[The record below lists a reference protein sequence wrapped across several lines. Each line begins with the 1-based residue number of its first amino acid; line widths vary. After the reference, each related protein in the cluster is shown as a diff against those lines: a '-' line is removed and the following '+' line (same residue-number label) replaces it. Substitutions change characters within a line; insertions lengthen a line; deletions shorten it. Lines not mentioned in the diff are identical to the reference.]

1 MLDRPETAQVVY
13 SYLADTVMFDHMF
26 DHKVRTM
33 APSAKYMRRF
43 SYSRGA
49 LLLAATVLAQAAH
62 AGSSSRNV
70 LRAGTCRALLGV
82 NGGAFEP
89 PATDAAL
96 TANGGSDPSGKK
108 RRKVKKKVKRQD
120 IPLEATPPP
129 SKSKA
134 KAKAKAKDKERPI
147 SGGREGACLRR
158 IKREWKDA
166 VDLGVAYDWRKGITV
181 TRKKKNESEP
191 KAANNYVRMGPMG
204 RNLLHWHF
212 SVQGTPNSVYE
223 KGVYHGRI
231 VLPKDYPM
239 SPPRVQMLTPS
250 GRFIPGNDICLS
262 ASSYHPESWTPRWTI
277 LSLIDALRLHMLTS
291 ANEIGGQNA
300 SNEQRRKRALESRT
314 WGRGVV
320 CHEKMLNDGIFT
332 LEALEEEE
340 EEGAEEA
347 EQQQKAEEDEIDE
360 EVDGDIAESQIELT
374 PTPPTTEDILGMV
387 TEGAVKRQNERTTKE
402 VTRCTRSSAPVLV
415 VKFIVK
421 FIFYSI
427 LLLLRGVISV
437 LKSPIKLGLMALM
450 VIFAHLNRSS

>member
-1 MLDRPETAQVVY
+1 MTRMLDRPETAQVVY
-13 SYLADTVMFDHMF
+13 SYLADVMF

-49 LLLAATVLAQAAH
+49 LLLAAAVLAQAAH

-70 LRAGTCRALLGV
+70 VRAGTCRALLGV
-82 NGGAFEP
+82 KGGAFEP

-96 TANGGSDPSGKK
+96 TVNGGSDPSGKK

-134 KAKAKAKDKERPI
+134 NANAKAKDKERPI

-166 VDLGVAYDWRKGITV
+166 AGLGVAYDWRKGRTV
-181 TRKKKNESEP
+181 TSKKKNKSES

-250 GRFIPGNDICLS
+250 GRFIPGHDICLS

-320 CHEKMLNDGIFT
+320 CHENMLNDGIFT
-332 LEALEEEE
+332 LESLEEEQE
-340 EEGAEEA
+340 EAEEA

-374 PTPPTTEDILGMV
+374 PTPPTNEDILGMV
-387 TEGAVKRQNERTTKE
+387 TEEAIERQSERTSKE
-402 VTRCTRSSAPVLV
+402 VTRSTRSSAPVLV
-415 VKFIVK
+415 VKFI
-421 FIFYSI
+421 FYSV

>member
-1 MLDRPETAQVVY
+1 MTRMLDRPETAQVVY
-13 SYLADTVMFDHMF
+13 SYLADTTVMF
-26 DHKVRTM
+26 DHKVRTV

-43 SYSRGA
+43 SYSWGA
-49 LLLAATVLAQAAH
+49 LLLAAAVLAQAAH
-62 AGSSSRNV
+62 AGSTSRNV

-82 NGGAFEP
+82 KGGAFEP

-96 TANGGSDPSGKK
+96 TVNGGSDPSVKK

-134 KAKAKAKDKERPI
+134 NANAKAKDKERPI

-166 VDLGVAYDWRKGITV
+166 AGLGVAYDWRKGRTV
-181 TRKKKNESEP
+181 TSKKKNKSES

-250 GRFIPGNDICLS
+250 GRFIPGHDICLS

-332 LEALEEEE
+332 LESLEEEQ
-340 EEGAEEA
+340 EEA
-347 EQQQKAEEDEIDE
+347 GEAGEAEKCEIDE
-360 EVDGDIAESQIELT
+360 EVDGEIVEKRIELT
-374 PTPPTTEDILGMV
+374 PTLPTTEKILGVV
-387 TEGAVKRQNERTTKE
+387 TEEAVERQSERTSKE
-402 VTRCTRSSAPVLV
+402 VTRSTRSSAPVLV
-415 VKFIVK
+415 VKFI
-421 FIFYSI
+421 FYSV

>member
-1 MLDRPETAQVVY
+1 MTRMLDRPETAQVVY
-13 SYLADTVMFDHMF
+13 SYLADTTVMF
-26 DHKVRTM
+26 DHKVRTV

-49 LLLAATVLAQAAH
+49 LLLAAAVLAQAAH

-96 TANGGSDPSGKK
+96 TVNGGSDPSVKK

-134 KAKAKAKDKERPI
+134 NANAKAKDKERPI

-166 VDLGVAYDWRKGITV
+166 AGLGVAYDWRKGRTV
-181 TRKKKNESEP
+181 TSKKKNKSES

-250 GRFIPGNDICLS
+250 GRFIPGHDICLS

-332 LEALEEEE
+332 LESLEEEQ
-340 EEGAEEA
+340 EEA
-347 EQQQKAEEDEIDE
+347 AEAGEAEKCEIDE
-360 EVDGDIAESQIELT
+360 EVDGEIVEKRIELT
-374 PTPPTTEDILGMV
+374 PTLPTTEKILGVV
-387 TEGAVKRQNERTTKE
+387 TEEAVERQSERTSKE
-402 VTRCTRSSAPVLV
+402 VTRSTRSSAPVLV
-415 VKFIVK
+415 VKFI
-421 FIFYSI
+421 FYSV

>member
-1 MLDRPETAQVVY
+1 MTRMLDRPETAQVVY
-13 SYLADTVMFDHMF
+13 SYLADTVMF

-49 LLLAATVLAQAAH
+49 LLLAAAVLAQAAH
-62 AGSSSRNV
+62 AGSTSRNV

-96 TANGGSDPSGKK
+96 TVNGGSDPSVKK

-134 KAKAKAKDKERPI
+134 NANAKAKDKERPI

-166 VDLGVAYDWRKGITV
+166 AGLGVAYDWRKGRTV
-181 TRKKKNESEP
+181 TSKKKNKSES

-250 GRFIPGNDICLS
+250 GRFIPGHDICLS

-332 LEALEEEE
+332 LESLEEEQ
-340 EEGAEEA
+340 EEA
-347 EQQQKAEEDEIDE
+347 AEAGEAEKCEIDE
-360 EVDGDIAESQIELT
+360 EVDGEIVEKRIELT
-374 PTPPTTEDILGMV
+374 PTLPTTEKILGVV
-387 TEGAVKRQNERTTKE
+387 TEEAVERQSERTSKE
-402 VTRCTRSSAPVLV
+402 VTRSTRSSAPVLV
-415 VKFIVK
+415 VKFI
-421 FIFYSI
+421 FYSV

>member
-1 MLDRPETAQVVY
+1 MTRMLDRPETAQVVY
-13 SYLADTVMFDHMF
+13 SYLADTVMF

-49 LLLAATVLAQAAH
+49 LLLAAAVLAQAAH

-70 LRAGTCRALLGV
+70 VRAGTCRALLGV
-82 NGGAFEP
+82 KGGAFEP

-96 TANGGSDPSGKK
+96 TANGRSDPSGKK

-134 KAKAKAKDKERPI
+134 KAKAKDKERPI

-166 VDLGVAYDWRKGITV
+166 AGLGVAYDWRKGRTV
-181 TRKKKNESEP
+181 TSKKKNKSES
-191 KAANNYVRMGPMG
+191 KAASNYVRMGPMG

-250 GRFIPGNDICLS
+250 GRFIPGHDICLS

-332 LEALEEEE
+332 LESLEEEQ
-340 EEGAEEA
+340 EEA
-347 EQQQKAEEDEIDE
+347 GEAGEAEKCEIDE
-360 EVDGDIAESQIELT
+360 EVDGEIVEKRIELT
-374 PTPPTTEDILGMV
+374 PTLPTTEKILGVV
-387 TEGAVKRQNERTTKE
+387 TEEAVERQSERTSKE
-402 VTRCTRSSAPVLV
+402 VTRSTRSSAPVLV
-415 VKFIVK
+415 VKFI
-421 FIFYSI
+421 FYSV

>member
-1 MLDRPETAQVVY
+1 MTRMLDRPETAQVVY
-13 SYLADTVMFDHMF
+13 SYLADTVMF

-49 LLLAATVLAQAAH
+49 LLLAAAVLAQAAH

-70 LRAGTCRALLGV
+70 VRAGTCRALLGV
-82 NGGAFEP
+82 KGGAFEP

-96 TANGGSDPSGKK
+96 TANGRSDPSGKK

-134 KAKAKAKDKERPI
+134 KAKAKDKERPI

-166 VDLGVAYDWRKGITV
+166 AGLGVAYDWRKGRTV
-181 TRKKKNESEP
+181 TSKKKNKSEP

-250 GRFIPGNDICLS
+250 GRFIPGHDICLS

-332 LEALEEEE
+332 LESLEEEQ
-340 EEGAEEA
+340 EEA
-347 EQQQKAEEDEIDE
+347 REAGEAEKCEIDE
-360 EVDGDIAESQIELT
+360 EVDGEIVEKRIELT
-374 PTPPTTEDILGMV
+374 PTLPTTEKILGVV
-387 TEGAVKRQNERTTKE
+387 TEEAVERQSERTSKE
-402 VTRCTRSSAPVLV
+402 VTRSTRSSAPVLV
-415 VKFIVK
+415 VKFI
-421 FIFYSI
+421 FYSV

>member
-1 MLDRPETAQVVY
+1 MTRMLDRPETTQVVY
-13 SYLADTVMFDHMF
+13 SYLADI

-33 APSAKYMRRF
+33 APSAKYMRSF

-49 LLLAATVLAQAAH
+49 LLLAAAVLAQAAH

-96 TANGGSDPSGKK
+96 TVNGGSDPSGKK

-134 KAKAKAKDKERPI
+134 NANAKAKDKERPI

-166 VDLGVAYDWRKGITV
+166 AGLGVAYDWRKGRTV
-181 TRKKKNESEP
+181 TSKKQNKSES

-239 SPPRVQMLTPS
+239 SPPRVQILTPS
-250 GRFIPGNDICLS
+250 GRFIPGHDICLS

-332 LEALEEEE
+332 LKSLEEEQE
-340 EEGAEEA
+340 EAEEA

-374 PTPPTTEDILGMV
+374 PTPPTNEDILGMV
-387 TEGAVKRQNERTTKE
+387 TEEAIERQSERTSKE
-402 VTRCTRSSAPVLV
+402 VTRSTRSSAPVLV
-415 VKFIVK
+415 VKFI
-421 FIFYSI
+421 FYSV

>member
-1 MLDRPETAQVVY
+1 MTRMLDRPETAQVVY
-13 SYLADTVMFDHMF
+13 SYLADTTVMF
-26 DHKVRTM
+26 DHKVRTV

-49 LLLAATVLAQAAH
+49 LLLAAAVLAQAAH

-70 LRAGTCRALLGV
+70 VRAGTCRALLGV
-82 NGGAFEP
+82 KGGAFEP

-96 TANGGSDPSGKK
+96 TANGRSDPSGKK

-134 KAKAKAKDKERPI
+134 KAKAKDKERPI

-166 VDLGVAYDWRKGITV
+166 AGLGVAYDWRKGRTV
-181 TRKKKNESEP
+181 TSKKKNKSEP

-250 GRFIPGNDICLS
+250 GRFIPGHDICLS

-332 LEALEEEE
+332 LESLEEEQ
-340 EEGAEEA
+340 EEA
-347 EQQQKAEEDEIDE
+347 GEAGEAEKCEIDE
-360 EVDGDIAESQIELT
+360 EVDGEIVEKRIELT
-374 PTPPTTEDILGMV
+374 PTLPTTEKILGVV
-387 TEGAVKRQNERTTKE
+387 TEEAVERQSERTSKE
-402 VTRCTRSSAPVLV
+402 VTRSTRSSAPVLA
-415 VKFIVK
+415 VKFL
-421 FIFYSI
+421 FYSV

>member
-1 MLDRPETAQVVY
+1 MTRMLDRPETAQVVY
-13 SYLADTVMFDHMF
+13 SYLADTVMF

-49 LLLAATVLAQAAH
+49 LLLAAAVLAQAAH

-70 LRAGTCRALLGV
+70 VRAGTCRALLGV
-82 NGGAFEP
+82 KGGAFEP

-96 TANGGSDPSGKK
+96 TVNGGSDPSVKK

-134 KAKAKAKDKERPI
+134 KAKAKDKERPI

-166 VDLGVAYDWRKGITV
+166 AGLGVAYDWRKGRTV
-181 TRKKKNESEP
+181 TSKKKNKSES

-250 GRFIPGNDICLS
+250 GRFIPGHDICLS

-320 CHEKMLNDGIFT
+320 CHEKMLNDGMFT
-332 LEALEEEE
+332 LESLEEEQ
-340 EEGAEEA
+340 EEA
-347 EQQQKAEEDEIDE
+347 GEAGEAEKCEIDE
-360 EVDGDIAESQIELT
+360 EVDGEIVEKRIELT
-374 PTPPTTEDILGMV
+374 PTLPTTEKILGVV
-387 TEGAVKRQNERTTKE
+387 TEEAVERQSERTSKE
-402 VTRCTRSSAPVLV
+402 VTRSTRSSAPVLV
-415 VKFIVK
+415 VKFI
-421 FIFYSI
+421 FYSV

>member
-1 MLDRPETAQVVY
+1 MTRMLDRPETAQVVY
-13 SYLADTVMFDHMF
+13 SYLADTVMF

-49 LLLAATVLAQAAH
+49 LLLAAAVLAQAAH

-70 LRAGTCRALLGV
+70 VRAGTCRALLGV
-82 NGGAFEP
+82 KGGAFEP

-96 TANGGSDPSGKK
+96 TANGRSDPSGKK

-134 KAKAKAKDKERPI
+134 NANAKAKDKERPI

-166 VDLGVAYDWRKGITV
+166 AGLGVAYDWRKGRTV
-181 TRKKKNESEP
+181 TSKKKNKSES

-250 GRFIPGNDICLS
+250 GRFIPGHDICLS

-332 LEALEEEE
+332 LESLEEEQ
-340 EEGAEEA
+340 EEA
-347 EQQQKAEEDEIDE
+347 GEAGEAEKCEIDE
-360 EVDGDIAESQIELT
+360 EVDGEIVEKRIELT
-374 PTPPTTEDILGMV
+374 PTLPTTEEILGVV
-387 TEGAVKRQNERTTKE
+387 TEEAVERQSERTSKE
-402 VTRCTRSSAPVLV
+402 VTRSTRSSAPVLV
-415 VKFIVK
+415 VKFI
-421 FIFYSI
+421 FYSV

>member
-1 MLDRPETAQVVY
+1 MHG
-13 SYLADTVMFDHMF
+13 TVMFDY
-26 DHKVRTM
+26 KVRTM
-33 APSAKYMRRF
+33 APSAKDTRRF
-43 SYSRGA
+43 RYSRGA
-49 LLLAATVLAQAAH
+49 LLLAAAVLAQAAH
-62 AGSSSRNV
+62 AGSSSRNVWRAGTCRALLGVNGGAVELPATDAAFTANADSPSRNV

-82 NGGAFEP
+82 NGGAFES

-108 RRKVKKKVKRQD
+108 RRKVKKKVKRQE

-129 SKSKA
+129 SKSNVKVKA
-134 KAKAKAKDKERPI
+134 KTKAKEKEQPI

-166 VDLGVAYDWRKGITV
+166 VELGVAYDWRKGRTI
-181 TRKKKNESEP
+181 TRKKKKNKSES

-250 GRFIPGNDICLS
+250 GRFIPGSDICLS

-320 CHEKMLNDGIFT
+320 CHEEMLNDGIFS
-332 LEALEEEE
+332 LEEEE
-340 EEGAEEA
+340 EEVGAEEA
-347 EQQQKAEEDEIDE
+347 KQQQEAEEDEIDE
-360 EVDGDIAESQIELT
+360 EIDEEIAENQIELT
-374 PTPPTTEDILGMV
+374 PTSPTTEDILGIV
-387 TEGAVKRQNERTTKE
+387 TEEAVKQQSARTTKE
-402 VTRCTRSSAPVLV
+402 VA
-415 VKFIVK
+415 
-421 FIFYSI
+421 
-427 LLLLRGVISV
+427 
-437 LKSPIKLGLMALM
+437 
-450 VIFAHLNRSS
+450 

>member
-1 MLDRPETAQVVY
+1 MTRMLDRPETAQVVY
-13 SYLADTVMFDHMF
+13 SYLADTTVMF
-26 DHKVRTM
+26 DHKVRTV

-49 LLLAATVLAQAAH
+49 LLLAAAVLAQAAH
-62 AGSSSRNV
+62 AGSTSRNV

-96 TANGGSDPSGKK
+96 TVNGGSDPSVKK

-134 KAKAKAKDKERPI
+134 NANAKAKDKERPI

-166 VDLGVAYDWRKGITV
+166 AGLGVAYDWRKGRTV
-181 TRKKKNESEP
+181 TSKKKNKSES

-250 GRFIPGNDICLS
+250 GRFIPGHDICLS

-332 LEALEEEE
+332 LESLEEEQ
-340 EEGAEEA
+340 EEA
-347 EQQQKAEEDEIDE
+347 AEAGEAEKCEIDE
-360 EVDGDIAESQIELT
+360 EVDGEIVEKRIELT
-374 PTPPTTEDILGMV
+374 PTLPTTEKILGVV
-387 TEGAVKRQNERTTKE
+387 TEEAVERQSERTSKE
-402 VTRCTRSSAPVLV
+402 VTRSTRSSAPVLV
-415 VKFIVK
+415 VKFI
-421 FIFYSI
+421 FYSV

>member
-1 MLDRPETAQVVY
+1 MCAASSSLGPLWREATGLLRTYIIVPRYVTFRPPPAWQNDAYRPARDGSWWFTRTMHG
-13 SYLADTVMFDHMF
+13 TVMFDY
-26 DHKVRTM
+26 KVRTM
-33 APSAKYMRRF
+33 APSAKDTRRF
-43 SYSRGA
+43 RYSRGA
-49 LLLAATVLAQAAH
+49 LLLAAAVLAQAAH

-82 NGGAFEP
+82 NGGAFES

-108 RRKVKKKVKRQD
+108 RRKVKKKVKRQE

-129 SKSKA
+129 SKSNVKV
-134 KAKAKAKDKERPI
+134 KAKDKERPI

-166 VDLGVAYDWRKGITV
+166 VDMGVAYDWRKGRTV
-181 TRKKKNESEP
+181 TRKKKNKSES

-250 GRFIPGNDICLS
+250 GRFIPGSDICLS

-320 CHEKMLNDGIFT
+320 CHEEMLNDGIFS
-332 LEALEEEE
+332 LEEEE
-340 EEGAEEA
+340 EEVGAEEA
-347 EQQQKAEEDEIDE
+347 KQQQEAEEDEIDE
-360 EVDGDIAESQIELT
+360 EIDEEIAENQIELT
-374 PTPPTTEDILGMV
+374 PTSPTTEDILGIV
-387 TEGAVKRQNERTTKE
+387 TEEAVKQQSARTTKE
-402 VTRCTRSSAPVLV
+402 VA
-415 VKFIVK
+415 
-421 FIFYSI
+421 
-427 LLLLRGVISV
+427 
-437 LKSPIKLGLMALM
+437 
-450 VIFAHLNRSS
+450 